1 MLPALAGGTL
11 LFQGNGPVVPARI
24 AYSNCASLGSEYRSP
39 SGRTWRNAFAGYSD
53 GYWGPAP
60 AGRFEPNAFGLHDL
74 AGNVSEWV
82 ADCWHEGYRRAP
94 TDGQPWVNP
103 GCRQRVIR
111 GGAWLAAPAQVR
123 AAWRLSTDGDTTNA
137 RVGFRLVR
145 EL

>member
-1 MLPALAGGTL
+1 MNDPYGNTVQRRRGFGFGGIRWWVL
-11 LFQGNGPVVPARI
+11 L
-24 AYSNCASLGSEYRSP
+24 L
-39 SGRTWRNAFAGYSD
+39 FAGYAD

-60 AGRFEPNAFGLHDL
+60 AGRFPGNAFGLHDL
-74 AGNVSEWV
+74 SGNVSEWV

-94 TDGQPWVNP
+94 ADGQPWVNP